1 MNWILQSK
9 MSLFWVLSEYYEI
22 DSIEMKV
29 EFDFLLNSIFQ
40 SMHSFTLFCLYIIVP
55 KVLISDVSCFI
66 SNYSR
71 YHTDYQYLCQNWL
84 LILCSFII
92 LHSFIHSKFQSLYLA
107 HYFKHWVSR
116 LLQSQYWVCTAIMVV
131 DHQAKPL
138 STLN

>member
-1 MNWILQSK
+1 MTSSTLLTKILPYWLIEYYTNDWIESCK
-9 MSLFWVLSEYYEI
+9 ENHHNSEYYEI

-29 EFDFLLNSIFQ
+29 EFDFLLNSVFKY
-40 SMHSFTLFCLYIIVP
+40 MHSFTLFCLYIIVP

-107 HYFKHWVSR
+107 HYFKHWVSK
-116 LLQSQYWVCTAIMVV
+116 LL
-131 DHQAKPL
+131 
-138 STLN
+138 